1 MPHKTLS
8 QEMQEIKDEVLL
20 LSSMAEEA
28 VMDSV
33 EALRTNN
40 LDSAYRILSNDLYIN
55 QRRFE
60 IEISI
65 MVLIATQQPIAHDLR
80 WLTASLHICT
90 ELERIGD
97 YAKGIANIHIR
108 SQGWSLPSISKD
120 IYEMAEMA
128 VGMLHRAMTAFAEED
143 VRAAESIIQQ
153 DEAIDKYYTRLYA
166 RAIDNVL
173 GDARNVERANH
184 VIWAAH
190 NLERLGDR
198 VGNICE
204 QIMYIVDG
212 KHPDLNASPQKFR
225 LLGLSDTW

>member
-1 MPHKTLS
+1 MPRKTFS
-8 QEMQEIKDEVLL
+8 QEMQEIRDEILL
-20 LSSMAEEA
+20 LSSRVEEA

-33 EALRTNN
+33 EALRTND
-40 LDSAYRILSNDLYIN
+40 LDSARRILSNDRYIN

-108 SQGWSLPSISKD
+108 SQGWSLPSISQD
-120 IYEMAEMA
+120 IYDMAELA
-128 VGMLHRAMTAFAEED
+128 VDMLHRVMTAFAEED
-143 VRAAESIIQQ
+143 ARTAESLIQQ
-153 DEAIDKYYTRLYA
+153 DDMIDKRYTQLYC

-173 GDARNVERANH
+173 GDPRNVERANY

-198 VGNICE
+198 VSNICE
-204 QIMYIVDG
+204 QVIYIVNG
-212 KHPDLNASPQKFR
+212 RHPSMDSIPQKSS
-225 LLGLSDTW
+225 LLWSE